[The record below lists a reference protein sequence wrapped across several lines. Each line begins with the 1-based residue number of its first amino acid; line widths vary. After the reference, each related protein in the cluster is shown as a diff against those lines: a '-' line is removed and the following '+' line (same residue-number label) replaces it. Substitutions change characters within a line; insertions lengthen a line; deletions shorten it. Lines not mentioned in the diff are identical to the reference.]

1 MSMVMEREATANKIV
16 RKDEIWLADL
26 GESKGSVQGGVRP
39 ILIVSND
46 IGNKFSPVVS
56 AVSITSSTTKKN
68 IPTHVKIVAND
79 LGFKRDSVILCEQDR
94 TIGKDML
101 IHKIADLPESY
112 FELVDAAVEM
122 VRKRIKR

>member
-1 MSMVMEREATANKIV
+1 MSMVMEATANKIV